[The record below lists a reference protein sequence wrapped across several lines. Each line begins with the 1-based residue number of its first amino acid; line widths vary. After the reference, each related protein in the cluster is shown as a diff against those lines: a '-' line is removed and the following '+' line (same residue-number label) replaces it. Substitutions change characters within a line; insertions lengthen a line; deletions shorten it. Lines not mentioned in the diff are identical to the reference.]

1 MTESETTTKQDQPK
15 TSIMKMGIVAAI
27 LLVALIILFWYDDF
41 IGFLAAL
48 LFVYI
53 TIPMV
58 SVFLIAFVKSFRW
71 RSGWHK
77 AMFGCGLG
85 TILLLASYLLF
96 RAPETRCNPDI
107 MAEHYEK
114 HKAEMEEFCN
124 YMQSVLDDSTSITLE
139 FEGNR
144 LEMFNVVVADAN
156 RYSTNTY
163 WGEDARDK
171 RDSLMAVVGLT
182 MDEYNGIRERLK
194 SMGCIG
200 VKASSITPDCTV
212 LWFRRVGMGMYD
224 YILYTH
230 PLTDEKK
237 KEVLEDYSL
246 IPYNDHVLFQYGSG
260 AIGSDAFPT
269 GAKKKFLKK
278 HAPW

>member
-1 MTESETTTKQDQPK
+1 MSEPEIATEQDQPK
-15 TSIMKMGIVAAI
+15 TTIMKVGIVSAV

-41 IGFLAAL
+41 LGFLAAL
-48 LFVYI
+48 FFVWI
-53 TIPMV
+53 TIPAV
-58 SVFLIAFVKSFRW
+58 SVFLIAFVKSFRR

-85 TILLLASYLLF
+85 TILLLVAYLLF

-124 YMQSVLDDSTSITLE
+124 YMQSVLDDSTSVRIE
-139 FEGNR
+139 FKGNR
-144 LEMFNVVVADAN
+144 LEMFQVAD
-156 RYSTNTY
+156 
-163 WGEDARDK
+163 EDAGTYSGYWDEEAREK

-182 MDEYNGIRERLK
+182 MDEYNGIRKRLK

-200 VKASSITPDCTV
+200 VEASRITSDCTA
-212 LWFRRVGMGMYD
+212 LWFRRVGMGRYD
-224 YILYTH
+224 YVLYSRS
-230 PLTDEKK
+230 LSDEE
-237 KEVLEDYSL
+237 KEKVLEDYSI
-246 IPYNDHVLFQYGSG
+246 IPYNDHVLFRYGSG
-260 AIGSDAFPT
+260 AIGSDAFSSGT
-269 GAKKKFLKK
+269 KEKFLKK

>member
-1 MTESETTTKQDQPK
+1 MSEPEIATEQDQPK
-15 TSIMKMGIVAAI
+15 TTIMKVGIVSAV

-41 IGFLAAL
+41 LGFLAAL
-48 LFVYI
+48 FFVWI
-53 TIPMV
+53 TIPAV
-58 SVFLIAFVKSFRW
+58 SVFLIAFVKSFRR

-85 TILLLASYLLF
+85 TILLLVAYLLF

-124 YMQSVLDDSTSITLE
+124 YMQSVLDDSTSVTLE
-139 FEGNR
+139 FKGNR
-144 LEMFNVVVADAN
+144 LEMFHVAGADAN
-156 RYSTNTY
+156 RYSNF
-163 WGEDARDK
+163 WNEEARGK

-182 MDEYNGIRERLK
+182 MDEYNGIRKRLK

-200 VKASSITPDCTV
+200 VEASRITPDCTA

-224 YILYTH
+224 YVLYSRS
-230 PLTDEKK
+230 LSDEE
-237 KEVLEDYSL
+237 KEKVLEDYSI
-246 IPYNDHVLFQYGSG
+246 IPYNDHVLFRYGSG
-260 AIGSDAFPT
+260 AIGSDAFPSGT
-269 GAKKKFLKK
+269 KEKFLKK

>member
-1 MTESETTTKQDQPK
+1 MFFGWIIITVE
-15 TSIMKMGIVAAI
+15 
-27 LLVALIILFWYDDF
+27 LVCLY
-41 IGFLAAL
+41 
-48 LFVYI
+48 
-53 TIPMV
+53 
-58 SVFLIAFVKSFRW
+58 AFVKSFRW

-85 TILLLASYLLF
+85 TILLLVAYLLF

-124 YMQSVLDDSTSITLE
+124 YMQSVLADSTSVKIE
-139 FEGNR
+139 FKWNR
-144 LEMFNVVVADAN
+144 LEMFQVAD
-156 RYSTNTY
+156 
-163 WGEDARDK
+163 EDASTYSGYWDEEAREK

-200 VKASSITPDCTV
+200 VEASRITPDCIA

-224 YILYTH
+224 YVLYSRS
-230 PLTDEKK
+230 LSDEE
-237 KEVLEDYSL
+237 KEKVLEDYSI
-246 IPYNDHVLFQYGSG
+246 IPYNDHVLFRYGSG
-260 AIGSDAFPT
+260 AIGSDAFPSDT
-269 GAKKKFLKK
+269 KEKFLKK

>member
-1 MTESETTTKQDQPK
+1 MSEPEIATEQDQPK
-15 TSIMKMGIVAAI
+15 TTIMKVGIVSAV

-41 IGFLAAL
+41 LGFLAAL
-48 LFVYI
+48 FFVWI
-53 TIPMV
+53 TIPAV
-58 SVFLIAFVKSFRW
+58 SVFLIAFVKSFRR

-85 TILLLASYLLF
+85 TILLLVAYLLF

-124 YMQSVLDDSTSITLE
+124 YMQSVLDDSTSVTLE
-139 FEGNR
+139 FKGNR
-144 LEMFNVVVADAN
+144 LEMFHVAGADAN
-156 RYSTNTY
+156 RYSNF
-163 WGEDARDK
+163 WNEEARGK

-182 MDEYNGIRERLK
+182 MDEYNGIRKRLK

-200 VKASSITPDCTV
+200 VKASRITPDCTA

-224 YILYTH
+224 YVLYSRS
-230 PLTDEKK
+230 LSDEE
-237 KEVLEDYSL
+237 KEKVLEDYSI
-246 IPYNDHVLFQYGSG
+246 IPYNDHVLFRYGSG
-260 AIGSDAFPT
+260 AIGSDAFSSGT
-269 GAKKKFLKK
+269 KEKFLKK

>member
-1 MTESETTTKQDQPK
+1 MSEPEIATEQDQPK
-15 TSIMKMGIVAAI
+15 TTIMKVGIVAAVI
-27 LLVALIILFWYDDF
+27 SVAFIILFWYDDF
-41 IGFLAAL
+41 WGVLILMFFGW
-48 LFVYI
+48 I
-53 TIPMV
+53 IIPV
-58 SVFLIAFVKSFRW
+58 ELVCLYAFVKSFRW

-85 TILLLASYLLF
+85 TILLLVAYLLF

-124 YMQSVLDDSTSITLE
+124 YMQSVLADSTSVKIE
-139 FEGNR
+139 FKWNR
-144 LEMFNVVVADAN
+144 LEMFQVAD
-156 RYSTNTY
+156 
-163 WGEDARDK
+163 EDASTYSGYWDEEAREK

-200 VKASSITPDCTV
+200 VEASRITPDCIA

-224 YILYTH
+224 YVLYSRS
-230 PLTDEKK
+230 LSDEE
-237 KEVLEDYSL
+237 KEKVLEDYSI
-246 IPYNDHVLFQYGSG
+246 IPYNDHVLFRYGSG
-260 AIGSDAFPT
+260 AIGSDAFPSDT
-269 GAKKKFLKK
+269 KEKFLKK

>member
-114 HKAEMEEFCN
+114 HKAEIIM
-124 YMQSVLDDSTSITLE
+124 L
-139 FEGNR
+139 
-144 LEMFNVVVADAN
+144 
-156 RYSTNTY
+156 
-163 WGEDARDK
+163 
-171 RDSLMAVVGLT
+171 
-182 MDEYNGIRERLK
+182 
-194 SMGCIG
+194 
-200 VKASSITPDCTV
+200 
-212 LWFRRVGMGMYD
+212 
-224 YILYTH
+224 
-230 PLTDEKK
+230 
-237 KEVLEDYSL
+237 
-246 IPYNDHVLFQYGSG
+246 
-260 AIGSDAFPT
+260 
-269 GAKKKFLKK
+269 
-278 HAPW
+278 